1 MDSSTSTYHRKCGHM
16 FFLEHSVYTWSDQ
29 KHTDSLLAWE
39 TDWDQTA
46 QTVPTALQ
54 LRTTNC
60 TQREYKLLTWLQFLN
75 SPFSGIFRIKKSSC
89 SHVHTLKCSWD
100 IFGYN
105 RMHNITCKQL
115 NLMPFYISIM
125 CNPQSHSSFIF
136 WTLAKNC
143 KTGSSL
149 KDIICYRYI
158 GSFKHT
164 KSSSI
169 TNTIISHAG
178 NTTCAVSTNMDRTL
192 HTQDS
197 IYTAGHEKVPFLF
210 LW

>member
-1 MDSSTSTYHRKCGHM
+1 MAYTLGNKYAKNLCKWIVLLQLIIENVVTC

-29 KHTDSLLAWE
+29 KHTDILLAWE

-60 TQREYKLLTWLQFLN
+60 TQREYKLLPWLQFLN

-125 CNPQSHSSFIF
+125 CNP
-136 WTLAKNC
+136 
-143 KTGSSL
+143 
-149 KDIICYRYI
+149 
-158 GSFKHT
+158 
-164 KSSSI
+164 
-169 TNTIISHAG
+169 
-178 NTTCAVSTNMDRTL
+178 
-192 HTQDS
+192 
-197 IYTAGHEKVPFLF
+197 
-210 LW
+210 